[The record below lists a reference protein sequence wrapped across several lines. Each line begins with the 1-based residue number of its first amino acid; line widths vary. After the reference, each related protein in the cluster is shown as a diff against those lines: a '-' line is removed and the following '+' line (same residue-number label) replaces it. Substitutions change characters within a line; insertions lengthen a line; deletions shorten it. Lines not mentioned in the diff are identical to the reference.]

1 MAKRS
6 GGVVREGRRRKLLMA
21 DVEGIGEVEGGVVLV
36 CLRKEGATDGGVT
49 MAGWLLR
56 AIVDTSDRSRGRMDR
71 EIA

>member
-1 MAKRS
+1 M
-6 GGVVREGRRRKLLMA
+6 
-21 DVEGIGEVEGGVVLV
+21 VLV

-71 EIA
+71 EIDVQPGK